1 MERYDTALITGL
13 SPKGFFTGQGSS
25 GRDLLCLY
33 TDIGEETSG
42 PWFRKKK
49 KNYLRSE
56 HVHSNPSPYR
66 IDPVCPFFTRCGGCD
81 LQHLSLEREHEIK
94 ATLARELLG
103 KPSTGFISSPLTFGY
118 RNNMEFSFSN
128 GAIGLH
134 RKLSRR
140 LLDITSCPLADPDID
155 RALSRFRLSDTPEE
169 GEVRFVTT
177 DEGLLTRIYPK
188 YVSKETDKDHL
199 SAGPKKLDGLTYFVS
214 PDTFFQSNDSVVS
227 PWLAVILA
235 WAGEIAEPG
244 SSALDLYCGSG
255 TITMKLATHFSHVTG
270 VENNPLSLFL
280 FEKSLRV
287 NGFSPSEVSL
297 IQGDL
302 FTHDL
307 KELHPDFLVVN
318 PPRGG
323 LSPLVR
329 SFIREKRI
337 PYIIYSSC
345 NVASF
350 ARDLAEM
357 TSYQLEK
364 YIIVNM
370 FPRTFH
376 FEVVGRLQLK
386 EE

>member
-1 MERYDTALITGL
+1 
-13 SPKGFFTGQGSS
+13 
-25 GRDLLCLY
+25 
-33 TDIGEETSG
+33 
-42 PWFRKKK
+42 
-49 KNYLRSE
+49 
-56 HVHSNPSPYR
+56 
-66 IDPVCPFFTRCGGCD
+66 
-81 LQHLSLEREHEIK
+81 
-94 ATLARELLG
+94 
-103 KPSTGFISSPLTFGY
+103 
-118 RNNMEFSFSN
+118 
-128 GAIGLH
+128 
-134 RKLSRR
+134 
-140 LLDITSCPLADPDID
+140 
-155 RALSRFRLSDTPEE
+155 
-169 GEVRFVTT
+169 
-177 DEGLLTRIYPK
+177 
-188 YVSKETDKDHL
+188 
-199 SAGPKKLDGLTYFVS
+199 
-214 PDTFFQSNDSVVS
+214 
-227 PWLAVILA
+227 
-235 WAGEIAEPG
+235 
-244 SSALDLYCGSG
+244 LDLYCGSG